1 MKEKIAIILGVL
13 VAMLVIITLFVYVV
27 AKDAFELF
35 DLISIAIVLIL
46 VGSATYIIWDRIKN
60 IKAGLPVQD
69 ERLKIATYKAGY
81 YGFIAAIWSAI
92 GSNLAFEIIYDQEL
106 RGGLVVAAV
115 VIVSGLVFMVSYFY
129 LSRKGDIE

>member
-13 VAMLVIITLFVYVV
+13 VAMLVIITLFVYIV

-81 YGFIAAIWSAI
+81 YGFIAAIWSEI
-92 GSNLAFEIIYDQEL
+92 VSNLAFEIIYDQEL

-115 VIVSGLVFMVSYFY
+115 VIVSGLVFMISYFY